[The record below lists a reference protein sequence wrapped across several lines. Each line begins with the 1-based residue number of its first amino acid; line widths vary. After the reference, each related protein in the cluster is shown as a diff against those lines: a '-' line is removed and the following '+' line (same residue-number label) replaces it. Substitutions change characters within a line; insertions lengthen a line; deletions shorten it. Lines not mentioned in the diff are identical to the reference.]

1 MPNLFRLRTS
11 IRAINHCARIQILI
25 MMARMSVKRLQM
37 TLIHRC
43 AWAKLG
49 SWQASETASDVNNTT
64 GWISCWLVRRDGGED
79 GEREAHEGRGAREKG
94 GEVVSKTCGRCR

>member
-1 MPNLFRLRTS
+1 
-11 IRAINHCARIQILI
+11 

-37 TLIHRC
+37 TLIHKC

-49 SWQASETASDVNNTT
+49 SWQASETASDVNDTT

-94 GEVVSKTCGRCR
+94 GRWFQRHAVDVGDGEPCPHK